1 MVTKN
6 RTIQKIIDGIADK
19 EVKNFFTEDGLALWL
34 VGKSHGREYDPAF
47 LRAHEACLR
56 MILPTQYDEM
66 LRRYEE
72 IYDNASRPS
81 AVLIAYLAIENKIVD
96 CNDLATVSQIDDLCV
111 DYCWNKSVLDWT
123 FYEKGLDNGRF
134 TADDVLR
141 FTEANA
147 EYLGFFLPL
156 LVQRG
161 NEGIWQTLSGY
172 VREAGQSD
180 SLRIQLFQNMLS
192 AADSAALSYF
202 IGEIER
208 NNYYRFKA
216 LNEAVTELGDFYCKL
231 TPVQAVAVLK
241 DALGKKLTDY
251 LSRSFCENIYFQ
263 PAVRRLYPAEYPAY
277 IRLVLREGQPEA
289 RHAFFYRAD
298 SAELSRDYAAV
309 IFGGA
314 FDMEDFSF
322 ATSKIN
328 CRRMERALLPAVFD
342 KMLAMYDGMEK
353 VNYHYPMTDSVPI
366 ARDVSKS
373 DVVSVLA
380 EAAAVLDDDKYFA
393 CLDARYDS
401 FKVEAQVAYLET
413 AGERTGLDRRACAI
427 AFLKSDLFRPVH
439 FYDGMKILLTFD
451 EAVRV
456 SDYLKSK
463 KQSVKSKI
471 VKEFLASPDQSKIE
485 AYLLSSDKDYKV
497 SAGRDM
503 QVAADKVQ
511 REKLKEENDEPP
523 YVCSWVKESVFEV
536 QEPTEEIDGIL
547 RRKAETFNEE
557 SIAPARLEEFFGK
570 LSDFVEENK
579 DYEYRAYFHEGLV
592 TFGSVFQTLSD
603 VDYRDRFAAFPLGE
617 SLKALWQ
624 SSLTEAEAVSLLL
637 LSHFYRP
644 QEQKYYAAAY
654 GKKLSAK
661 DQKALFSFFEEDD
674 DERPSVLLTA
684 SDGQG
689 YLLRIVQQLTY
700 AVLFDLLGESMLCRL
715 TELFSRDVFR
725 QREKEESKT
734 LFGVTLPL
742 AHIIDAAVRC
752 DEAETMRACARAVC
766 ALLRSDGDIDLEA
779 AAKLYERGE
788 ISDELLRYIV
798 LTGKTSVYNLS
809 KRDSP
814 LCLYRPDPP
823 YPHFQA
829 CMSALVRDSLDAELA
844 RGSLATPYNRVIRG
858 MNCFRGAEYFVRS
871 IAAIR
876 GLTLVRSPFGSE
888 KNESISMIMKQTV
901 PAEDDTYE
909 KFAALL
915 KEYGIKDEELIRAS
929 LFNPSFID
937 YAGRALDFP
946 RFRFAA
952 YFFIAHLNE
961 SEPYGEDRFYESRK
975 EAIREYSDI
984 DYRDFNDG
992 AFDYRWYK
1000 EMVEEVPAER
1010 IKMIYDNAKYVTV
1023 GGLHKRAQR
1032 FFDAMN
1038 GKISKEECVERINA
1052 SRNKDFCL
1060 VYSLI
1065 PLQGKEDLHE
1075 RYLFLQDFLKGS
1087 KKYGAQ
1093 RQLSERR
1100 TVDVALD
1107 NLARAAGYADTSIF
1121 VFELEADYPHDIYR
1135 TYTVDDLEITPTLR
1149 ENEYKVTPQVE
1160 KKGKRLAAVPAKY
1173 AKDQTVAWLKDE
1185 VRQLNQKFRRIAASF
1200 ESAMCD
1206 KTVFTSRQ
1214 LEKMSRE
1221 RTIAH
1226 TLSRLVFLADGKLAV
1241 FADGALRDADG
1252 GAIESEAVYVAH
1264 PVELKKAGLLQAAMD
1279 YIVRGNV
1286 CQPFKQ
1292 VMREIYCKSEQE
1304 LSQEEVLRFRGFNV
1318 DLKKCI
1324 AALKGRGWG
1333 VSDDIGLRK
1342 VYHASGIVAALFRKF
1357 DDFYLY
1363 DLENVNRE
1371 LHGIFFLDRKSE
1383 EVIPLRD
1390 VEDVTFSETLR
1401 DVDLMIT
1408 ISANAVYDYD
1418 LAMST
1423 VEIRRE
1429 ILRSVVSVLGLTNI
1443 SFLKDNIS
1451 VKGTYGT
1458 YLINIRTGLVFK
1470 EGKGNLLLDTVYSTD
1485 KPLLLDFIDEDPMT
1499 ADIVSKAVVLS
1510 RDNTLRD
1517 PAILREIKG

>member
-1 MVTKN
+1 MPSKVRAFCHFGKWHKIETEDDVTAYFEFPNGATGAFVTSTADSPGTN
-6 RTIQKIIDGIADK
+6 RFEIVGSKGKLVCEKDELTIFRLKRDLQEFLEHEKQGFSEPESETEIVKQSGENPQHVGIINNFANAILQLEPLYIDGR
-19 EVKNFFTEDGLALWL
+19 DGLKCVELMDSMLLSAWEDKT
-34 VGKSHGREYDPAF
+34 VE
-47 LRAHEACLR
+47 
-56 MILPTQYDEM
+56 LPV
-66 LRRYEE
+66 
-72 IYDNASRPS
+72 N
-81 AVLIAYLAIENKIVD
+81 
-96 CNDLATVSQIDDLCV
+96 DDL
-111 DYCWNKSVLDWT
+111 
-123 FYEKGLDNGRF
+123 
-134 TADDVLR
+134 
-141 FTEANA
+141 
-147 EYLGFFLPL
+147 
-156 LVQRG
+156 
-161 NEGIWQTLSGY
+161 
-172 VREAGQSD
+172 
-180 SLRIQLFQNMLS
+180 
-192 AADSAALSYF
+192 
-202 IGEIER
+202 
-208 NNYYRFKA
+208 YYK
-216 LNEAVTELGDFYCKL
+216 
-231 TPVQAVAVLK
+231 
-241 DALGKKLTDY
+241 
-251 LSRSFCENIYFQ
+251 
-263 PAVRRLYPAEYPAY
+263 
-277 IRLVLREGQPEA
+277 
-289 RHAFFYRAD
+289 
-298 SAELSRDYAAV
+298 
-309 IFGGA
+309 
-314 FDMEDFSF
+314 
-322 ATSKIN
+322 
-328 CRRMERALLPAVFD
+328 
-342 KMLAMYDGMEK
+342 
-353 VNYHYPMTDSVPI
+353 
-366 ARDVSKS
+366 
-373 DVVSVLA
+373 
-380 EAAAVLDDDKYFA
+380 
-393 CLDARYDS
+393 
-401 FKVEAQVAYLET
+401 
-413 AGERTGLDRRACAI
+413 
-427 AFLKSDLFRPVH
+427 
-439 FYDGMKILLTFD
+439 
-451 EAVRV
+451 
-456 SDYLKSK
+456 
-463 KQSVKSKI
+463 
-471 VKEFLASPDQSKIE
+471 
-485 AYLLSSDKDYKV
+485 
-497 SAGRDM
+497 
-503 QVAADKVQ
+503 
-511 REKLKEENDEPP
+511 
-523 YVCSWVKESVFEV
+523 
-536 QEPTEEIDGIL
+536 
-547 RRKAETFNEE
+547 
-557 SIAPARLEEFFGK
+557 
-570 LSDFVEENK
+570 
-579 DYEYRAYFHEGLV
+579 
-592 TFGSVFQTLSD
+592 
-603 VDYRDRFAAFPLGE
+603 
-617 SLKALWQ
+617 
-624 SSLTEAEAVSLLL
+624 
-637 LSHFYRP
+637 
-644 QEQKYYAAAY
+644 
-654 GKKLSAK
+654 
-661 DQKALFSFFEEDD
+661 
-674 DERPSVLLTA
+674 
-684 SDGQG
+684 
-689 YLLRIVQQLTY
+689 
-700 AVLFDLLGESMLCRL
+700 
-715 TELFSRDVFR
+715 
-725 QREKEESKT
+725 
-734 LFGVTLPL
+734 
-742 AHIIDAAVRC
+742 
-752 DEAETMRACARAVC
+752 
-766 ALLRSDGDIDLEA
+766 
-779 AAKLYERGE
+779 
-788 ISDELLRYIV
+788 
-798 LTGKTSVYNLS
+798 
-809 KRDSP
+809 DSP

-844 RGSLATPYNRVIRG
+844 RGSLATPYNRVVRG

-1149 ENEYKVTPQVE
+1149 ENEYKVTLQVE

-1418 LAMST
+1418 LVMST